1 MIEPENGF
9 IIPKMHF
16 NKVVFPEPFG
26 PQIIILF
33 PSGKSREKLLITRLL
48 LYPAN
53 RLEIFIPKKQK
64 KATPKKEKIAF
75 LAYLIKRKSLRDF

>member
-1 MIEPENGF
+1 
-9 IIPKMHF
+9 MHF
-16 NKVVFPEPFG
+16 SKVVFPEPFG

-64 KATPKKEKIAF
+64 CYSKKRENCLLGISYKKEKVF
-75 LAYLIKRKSLRDF
+75 VTFD

>member
-1 MIEPENGF
+1 VIEPENGF

-16 NKVVFPEPFG
+16 SKVVFPEPFG
-26 PQIIILF
+26 PQKIILF

-48 LYPAN
+48 LYPAK

-64 KATPKKEKIAF
+64 KLPQK
-75 LAYLIKRKSLRDF
+75 KRKLPSWHIL